1 MRNKSLFLFGLFLS
15 SYFIFGNIDYVVG
28 QDSVEPIYESC
39 YGNQN
44 EVGHHTYV
52 VLTKFCGSGQ
62 WGQGE
67 VSWEDCEPILQS
79 CCPMMDFEPEP
90 KCTY

>member
-1 MRNKSLFLFGLFLS
+1 MMKTNLLLLCLLFS
-15 SYFIFGNIDYVVG
+15 SCLMLGGIYYAVG
-28 QDSVEPIYESC
+28 QDSLEPIYESC

-44 EVGHHTYV
+44 EVGHHSYV
-52 VLTKFCGSGQ
+52 VSTKFCGSGQ

-67 VSWEDCEPILQS
+67 ISWEDCEPILQK

-90 KCTY
+90 KCNN